1 LLKIGLFCAA
11 GIKWKTTHTT
21 IMNAHFNFSGKT
33 ALITGGVSGIGAATS
48 LAFARAG
55 ASVIACGLT
64 DAELDAARADKNFAG
79 VRIEKLDVR
88 DGAAVNALVGSLT
101 QLDVVVHCAGMIARA
116 AEHDPV
122 RFAEVIDV
130 NLNGGMRVSTAA
142 RPLLAQSKGAI
153 VFIGSVMSYFGGP
166 VQPAYSASKGGVKN
180 LVMSLGCAYA
190 AEGIRVNGVA
200 PGWVIT
206 ELSRGA
212 RENPERAAQINA
224 RIPMQRWADTAEI
237 ADPILFLC
245 SDAAR
250 YITGSMLAIDGG
262 YMSVG

>member
-1 LLKIGLFCAA
+1 
-11 GIKWKTTHTT
+11 
-21 IMNAHFNFSGKT
+21 MNAQFNFTGKV
-33 ALITGGVSGIGAATS
+33 ALVTGGVSGIGAATS
-48 LAFARAG
+48 LAFKRAG
-55 ASVIACGLT
+55 AQVIACGLT
-64 DAELDAARADKNFAG
+64 DTEITAARTNSDFAG

-88 DGAAVNALVGSLT
+88 DGAAVTALIGGLT
-101 QLDVVVHCAGMIARA
+101 QLDCVVNCAGMIARA
-116 AEHDPV
+116 AEHEPV
-122 RFAEVIDV
+122 KFAEVIDV
-130 NLNGGMRVSTAA
+130 NVNGGMRVSTAA
-142 RPLLAQSKGAI
+142 RPLLAKSKGAI
-153 VFIGSVMSYFGGP
+153 IFIGSVMSYFGGP
-166 VQPAYSASKGGVKN
+166 VQPAYSASKGAVKN

-190 AEGIRVNGVA
+190 SDGIRVNGVA

-224 RIPMQRWADTAEI
+224 RIPMQRWASTDEI